1 MWTRIFCS
9 ALLLIGISTAQT
21 ATPTPK
27 APPPA
32 AASAPGATSANG
44 SVSETN
50 PTTLTIPAGA
60 RIPLSL
66 KQAISTKTARE
77 GDPVYCETT
86 FPYVINDRILI
97 PPGTYVQGKLSHV
110 QRGGRVKG
118 RAEVLIHFTSLI
130 YPSGY
135 TVMLGG
141 SLENVPGTE
150 HTSVKDSEGT
160 VRQDSDTGKKIGT
173 VAGTATTGAVIG
185 AIAHG
190 AKGAGIGAAG
200 GGAVGAAIAM
210 LTRGSDVRLEPGAS
224 IEMEVQRDVAVD
236 AKRISARQEVLVHN
250 ER

>member
-1 MWTRIFCS
+1 MRTRLVCS
-9 ALLLIGISTAQT
+9 VLWLSGF
-21 ATPTPK
+21 
-27 APPPA
+27 A
-32 AASAPGATSANG
+32 AAQSANQPPQGSTPASASASTATSA
-44 SVSETN
+44 SATATDAA
-50 PTTLTIPAGA
+50 PKTLTIPAGT

-66 KQAISTKTARE
+66 KQAISTKTAKE

-86 FPYVINDRILI
+86 FPFVMNDRIVV

-150 HTSVKDSEGT
+150 HTSVKGSEGT
-160 VRQDSDTGKKIGT
+160 VRQDSDTGKKVGT

-210 LTRGSDVRLEPGAS
+210 LTRGSDVRLEPGTS
-224 IEMEVQRDVAVD
+224 IEMEVQRDVTVD
-236 AKRISARQEVLVHN
+236 ANRISARHEVLVRHD
-250 ER
+250 

>member
-1 MWTRIFCS
+1 MWSRMLFIVLLQLSVAAAQSTSPSES
-9 ALLLIGISTAQT
+9 APST
-21 ATPTPK
+21 
-27 APPPA
+27 
-32 AASAPGATSANG
+32 AASASTPAPANASPPDSA
-44 SVSETN
+44 
-50 PTTLTIPAGA
+50 PKTLTIPAGT

-66 KQAISTKTARE
+66 KQAISTKTAKE

-86 FPYVINDRILI
+86 FPFVINDRIVV
-97 PPGTYVQGKLSHV
+97 PPGTYVQGKLTHV
-110 QRGGRVKG
+110 QRAGRVKG
-118 RAEVLIHFTSLI
+118 RSEVLIHFTSLI

-150 HTSVKDSEGT
+150 HTSVKGSEGT
-160 VRQDSDTGKKIGT
+160 VRQDSDTGKKVGT

-200 GGAVGAAIAM
+200 GGAVGAAIAL
-210 LTRGSDVRLEPGAS
+210 LTRGSDVRLEPGTS
-224 IEMEVQRDVAVD
+224 IEMEVQRDVTVD
-236 AKRISARQEVLVHN
+236 ASRISARREVLVHS